1 MKIGI
6 GYANQEDA
14 YEAGCTVAREA
25 LAQQGIDK
33 PVLVIAFCAGPLD
46 HTAFYRGLRS
56 VVGLDVPI
64 VGGSAIGIITNDQL
78 SYKGFPAGAAILQ
91 DDDLTVRV
99 AAAGGL
105 AEDEY
110 RTGQK
115 VAGQLPPMRD
125 EKLLLLFFDS
135 IKQPA
140 TETTPPVMNASPPL
154 IRAIDETLGPRVP
167 IVGGG
172 VIGDY
177 RFQPTWQFTGDGVAQ
192 QSAVAALLGGNF
204 GVCHRILH
212 GCTLK
217 DGIYHRITRM
227 AGPFLYELDGRPIV
241 EIIDELYGS
250 THWQTQIPVNR
261 LALGINQGEKYGEFR
276 EENYVTRLIAGV
288 LPERA
293 GVVLFEPDLREGIEV
308 QFMLRDPQTIIDS
321 ARRNTREMLDRIRT
335 AGQRP
340 LLGLYIDCAGRTA
353 EASETLTEEAAEV
366 QSLFRR
372 EEIPLLGFYSGV
384 EIAPCLGKSRGLD
397 WTGVL
402 LVLTE
407 G

>member
-6 GYANQEDA
+6 GYANREDA
-14 YEAGCTVAREA
+14 FEAGRTIAQEA
-25 LAQQGIDK
+25 ITQQGIDK
-33 PVLVIAFCAGPLD
+33 PALVIAFCAGPLD
-46 HTAFYRGLRS
+46 HEAFYRGLRS
-56 VVGLDVPI
+56 VVGPDVPI
-64 VGGSAIGIITNDQL
+64 IGGSAIGIITQDQL

-91 DDDLTVRV
+91 ADDLAVRI
-99 AAAGGL
+99 AAAEGL

-110 RTGQK
+110 ATGQK
-115 VAGQLPPMRD
+115 IAGQLPPMGN

-154 IRAIDETLGPRVP
+154 IRALDETLGARVP

-177 RFQPTWQFTGDGVAQ
+177 GFQPTWQFNGDGVAQ
-192 QSAVAALLGGNF
+192 QTAVAALLAGNF
-204 GVCHRILH
+204 GVWQRVLH

-241 EIIDELYGS
+241 EVIDELYGS
-250 THWQTQIPVNR
+250 THWQTQVPVYR
-261 LALGINQGEKYGEFR
+261 LALGINEGEKYGEFR
-276 EENYVTRLIAGV
+276 EEHYVTRLIAGV
-288 LPERA
+288 LPDRE
-293 GVVLFEPDLREGIEV
+293 GIVLFEPDLQEGIEV
-308 QFMLRDPQTIIDS
+308 QFMLRDPQTIINS
-321 ARRNTREMLDRIRT
+321 ASRNTRDLLDQIRK
-335 AGQRP
+335 AGARP

-366 QSLFRR
+366 QSLFRQ
-372 EEIPLLGFYSGV
+372 EQIPLLGFYSGV

-407 G
+407 S